1 MSRTHRL
8 VRLLAPLALIGSIA
22 AATPLAQ
29 AASGHRASRPAAMR
43 SDGGGSTVGR
53 GPTAHL
59 RAYGGVAAFRGSA
72 QHLALGICV
81 IAPPGNCNKGR

>member
-29 AASGHRASRPAAMR
+29 AASQS
-43 SDGGGSTVGR
+43 S
-53 GPTAHL
+53 GPQTHL
-59 RAYGGVAAFRGSA
+59 RAYGGVAAFRASA
-72 QHLALGICV
+72 QHLAWSICP
-81 IAPPGNCNKGR
+81 PPGMCTPPRSR